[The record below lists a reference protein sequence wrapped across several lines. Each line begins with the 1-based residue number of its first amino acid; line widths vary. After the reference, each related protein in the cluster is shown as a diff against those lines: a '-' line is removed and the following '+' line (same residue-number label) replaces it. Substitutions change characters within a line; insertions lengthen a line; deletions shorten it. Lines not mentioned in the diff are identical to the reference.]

1 MLHVISLLILLLVA
15 VRVAIVDAFSHSVL
29 VPRISLDE
37 YISSPDGYINKPV
50 LIRDIAA
57 TTYNIESLA
66 DQLMDILGDEE
77 VQMQRK
83 IKNDDGSR
91 DTEIYDITL
100 MEAVDYM
107 MDSNHND
114 AFFTFCEGLLPG
126 YTKDSTK
133 LHDKLTTIREAPFPN
148 KENWFDYFP
157 EKIQPTDAII
167 LAGQGATSTLHRDPF
182 EWTGTSLCLEGTKI
196 WRFILPPTDDGGVE
210 VVDTALKSYRLDSI
224 AWEEGVQLSAGW
236 QSDMSLYD
244 TIDDTFP
251 SAFDLMVMEEDDN
264 EQYQSII
271 QDAGTSISTLQPS
284 ADASDAL
291 HELSNT
297 DEPLFVTAIQQPGD
311 LLLIPAHCWHQ
322 TYGPV
327 PSIAIASQRCG
338 SNDANNVINHIL
350 DITKCNKDIIP
361 DILKSNN
368 YDGGTGEEVV
378 ATLFETL
385 DSKTTKQYKP
395 PSHSNDFLEHL
406 QSVKSSWPDNEEG
419 VHCTGEPSIDPSRIL
434 QSVVVDGESE
444 VTF

>member
-15 VRVAIVDAFSHSVL
+15 VRVAIVDAFSHASTL

-37 YISSPDGYINKPV
+37 YIPSPDVYINKPI
-50 LIRDIAA
+50 LIRDIA
-57 TTYNIESLA
+57 TSSDIESLA
-66 DQLMDILGDEE
+66 DQLMNILGDEE

-100 MEAVDYM
+100 IEALDYM
-107 MDSNHND
+107 MDSRHDD

-126 YTKDSTK
+126 NISDSSK
-133 LHDKLTTIREAPFPN
+133 LHDKFTAIREAPFPN
-148 KENWFDYFP
+148 QENWFDYFP

-182 EWTGTSLCLEGTKI
+182 EWTGTSLCLEGIKI

-224 AWEEGVQLSAGW
+224 AWEDGVQLSAGW
-236 QSDMSLYD
+236 QSDLSLYD
-244 TIDDTFP
+244 NIDDTFP
-251 SAFDLMVMEEDDN
+251 SAFDLMVMEDEDN
-264 EQYQSII
+264 EQYQNII
-271 QDAGTSISTLQPS
+271 QDAGTSISTLRPS
-284 ADASDAL
+284 SGTLDAL
-291 HELSNT
+291 HQISNT

-338 SNDANNVINHIL
+338 TNDAYNVINHIL
-350 DITKCNKDIIP
+350 DITKYNKDTIP
-361 DILKSNN
+361 DILKSNS
-368 YDGGTGEEVV
+368 YDQEMGEEVV

-406 QSVKSSWPDNEEG
+406 KSVKRRRDISLQFSSGFDVLYWPIIMG
-419 VHCTGEPSIDPSRIL
+419 RGPIISIY
-434 QSVVVDGESE
+434 
-444 VTF
+444 

>member
-1 MLHVISLLILLLVA
+1 MSLLILLV
-15 VRVAIVDAFSHSVL
+15 VVGVVVDAFSHSVL

-50 LIRDIAA
+50 LIRDIA

-66 DQLMDILGDEE
+66 DELMDILGNEE

-83 IKNDDGSR
+83 IKNESDGSR

>member
-1 MLHVISLLILLLVA
+1 MLHIISLLILLLGFGVG
-15 VRVAIVDAFSHSVL
+15 VDAFSSRTPTL

-37 YISSPDGYINKPV
+37 YISSPDVYRNKLV
-50 LIRDIAA
+50 LIRDVA
-57 TTYNIESLA
+57 TFSNIESLA
-66 DQLMDILGDEE
+66 DELMNILGDEE

-83 IKNDDGSR
+83 IKNESDGLR

-133 LHDKLTTIREAPFPN
+133 LHDKLTAIREAPFPN
-148 KENWFDYFP
+148 QENWFDYFP
-157 EKIQPTDAII
+157 RKIQPTDAII

-196 WRFILPPTDDGGVE
+196 WRFILPPTDGGVE

-224 AWEEGVQLSAGW
+224 AWEEGEQLSAGY
-236 QSDMSLYD
+236 QSDMTLYD
-244 TIDDTFP
+244 NIDDTFP
-251 SAFDLMVMEEDDN
+251 SAFDLMFMEDEDN
-264 EQYQSII
+264 EQYQTII

-284 ADASDAL
+284 SDAL
-291 HELSNT
+291 DALHQISNT

-327 PSIAIASQRCG
+327 PSVALASQRCG
-338 SNDANNVINHIL
+338 ANDANNVINHIL
-350 DITKCNKDIIP
+350 DITKCNKDTIP
-361 DILKSNN
+361 DILKSNS
-368 YDGGTGEEVV
+368 YDEGMGEKVV

-385 DSKTTKQYKP
+385 DSKTTKKYNP
-395 PSHSNDFLEHL
+395 PSHSNDFLDHL
-406 QSVKSSWPDNEEG
+406 QSVKSSWPDNDEG
-419 VHCTGEPSIDPSRIL
+419 VYCTGEPSIDPSRIL
-434 QSVVVDGESE
+434 QSVVVDGESDW
-444 VTF
+444 